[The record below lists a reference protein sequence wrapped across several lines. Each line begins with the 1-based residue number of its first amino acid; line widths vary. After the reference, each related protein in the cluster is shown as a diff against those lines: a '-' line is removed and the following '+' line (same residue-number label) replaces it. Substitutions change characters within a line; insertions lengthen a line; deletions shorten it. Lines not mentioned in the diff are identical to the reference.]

1 MHIYYKVKITSQS
14 CHIGF
19 LQDPTM
25 SSKSPSILLF
35 LLLLLTVAV
44 AVTTA
49 RTTSLCS
56 SSPVSPGSCSIRCFR
71 ADPVC
76 GVNNVT
82 YWCGCPEARCAGV
95 RVVKLGPC
103 ET

>member
-1 MHIYYKVKITSQS
+1 
-14 CHIGF
+14 
-19 LQDPTM
+19 M

-35 LLLLLTVAV
+35 LLLLTVAV

-49 RTTSLCS
+49 RTPSLCS
-56 SSPVSPGSCSIRCFR
+56 SFPVSRGSRGSCSIRCIR
-71 ADPVC
+71 WDPVC

-82 YWCGCPEARCAGV
+82 YGCGCPEARCYGV